1 MRTHSAKAAH
11 QKVGPGIG
19 RGIALP
25 TPTWE
30 NVLLCMEEP
39 DAEAELPVGLILE
52 IREFPCWLLAAPGRE
67 DPVPRFGAALPGCR
81 PPLAVREDADG
92 AALLL
97 SVPLGEQSSA
107 LIRRGTARGS
117 ELFPAPRVRRLPD
130 IDGQA
135 VEVAAFF
142 FLSATSSSFLM
153 RSKSSLGMHIS
164 ASSSS
169 LTCSSSS
176 KLAESP
182 DVPFMLIVAEPP
194 MRTGVRLKAS
204 WRDRAVSATTRSSS
218 PIRLATALFTR
229 SSLSTSSGSRMR
241 DLTTGRILHSS
252 DLTLGTRSCRRSM
265 TGSKK

>member
-135 VEVAAFF
+135 VEVAACKN
-142 FLSATSSSFLM
+142 A
-153 RSKSSLGMHIS
+153 
-164 ASSSS
+164 
-169 LTCSSSS
+169 
-176 KLAESP
+176 
-182 DVPFMLIVAEPP
+182 
-194 MRTGVRLKAS
+194 
-204 WRDRAVSATTRSSS
+204 
-218 PIRLATALFTR
+218 
-229 SSLSTSSGSRMR
+229 
-241 DLTTGRILHSS
+241 
-252 DLTLGTRSCRRSM
+252 
-265 TGSKK
+265 